1 MIKKGLYYV
10 EKMKELSESQVKNI
24 REELIKF
31 KNELIRKNRN
41 KKDLDDYSGNTKYR
55 GIKDIRYLFNEEDI
69 YNSINNI
76 KYSFDE
82 NEDKLTHNDIKRD
95 TYYAEKIKKN
105 KIKVTNKE
113 SSFKSIIENIRRC
126 LYYAENMLYENMLS
140 TSDIKEKLRKFK
152 NEPFKN
158 NNKFKK
164 GLNEYKVI
172 KYIRYLFDE
181 DKNKKAD
188 LYMAEKMKNI
198 AVKKIYIYIKDLNEY
213 KGMKDIRYF
222 TQVL

>member
-10 EKMKELSESQVKNI
+10 EKMKELSESQVKKI
-24 REELIKF
+24 KEELIKF

-41 KKDLDDYSGNTKYR
+41 KKDLDDYSRNTKYR

-76 KYSFDE
+76 KYSFNE

-95 TYYAEKIKKN
+95 IYYAEKIKKN
-105 KIKVTNKE
+105 KIKVTYKE
-113 SSFKSIIENIRRC
+113 SPFKSIIENIRRC
-126 LYYAENMLYENMLS
+126 LYYAEKMNNLS
-140 TSDIKEKLRKFK
+140 TSDIKEKLLKFK

-181 DKNKKAD
+181 Q
-188 LYMAEKMKNI
+188 I
-198 AVKKIYIYIKDLNEY
+198 FV
-213 KGMKDIRYF
+213 
-222 TQVL
+222 